1 MPTMKTTGN
10 SRPLAA
16 CMVMRVTEFLLVAS
30 SALDIKVASA
40 RKSDRVSYSLALL
53 MSTSR
58 FFMRSSVVGV
68 PSSTRV
74 WKSK

>member
-1 MPTMKTTGN
+1 MPTIKTTGN

-16 CMVMRVTEFLLVAS
+16 CMVINVTEFLLEDS

-40 RKSDRVSYSLALL
+40 RNSASVSYSLALL
-53 MSTSR
+53 IRTSR
-58 FFMRSSVVGV
+58 FRIRSSVVGV
-68 PSSTRV
+68 PSLMRV